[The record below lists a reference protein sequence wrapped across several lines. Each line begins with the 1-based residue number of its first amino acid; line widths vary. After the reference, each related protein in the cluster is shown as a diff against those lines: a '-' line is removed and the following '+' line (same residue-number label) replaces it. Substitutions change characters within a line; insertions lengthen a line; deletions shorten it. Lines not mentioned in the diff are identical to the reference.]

1 MKFSKKWKDWG
12 GRWEFKI
19 RKIRMDRKQ
28 STVKT
33 ILVIGAIVVLLGV
46 LFVTIS
52 RCVELI
58 GDTRQE
64 SQRFTDSLRKRSH

>member
-1 MKFSKKWKDWG
+1 
-12 GRWEFKI
+12 
-19 RKIRMDRKQ
+19 MDRKQ

-58 GDTRQE
+58 GDIRQE
-64 SQRFTDSLRKRSH
+64 SHSYTDRLKQRMSHDHLMKLSLPRME